1 MFRTSKFWLP
11 KKVTKTPN
19 PPDSTGP
26 EEQQC
31 VVPSVPT
38 VPGGRHRHRLVG
50 LGLVGVFF
58 PQQKF
63 PVGNMGYFFRRE
75 QRLSPVSLGVF
86 CISRNSSY
94 AHLAHLLSGQKM
106 AGNSMFYGWSWW
118 IPTRKNI
125 HTVQLTSPLHSKIL
139 HPFFI
144 HPSFSMAFQNK
155 KKTAGLAF
163 VDATNWIDTRG
174 CDTWNHPRRPGP
186 ILLRRKS
193 ATKNTLSIK
202 LVVS

>member
-1 MFRTSKFWLP
+1 MSSDIKILAPKETPTHRT
-11 KKVTKTPN
+11 
-19 PPDSTGP
+19 PPDLRCSNVSFQVS
-26 EEQQC
+26 QQC
-31 VVPSVPT
+31 LVAGGIGHPLGRAWVGKVCFFSTQNFSV
-38 VPGGRHRHRLVG
+38 
-50 LGLVGVFF
+50 
-58 PQQKF
+58 
-63 PVGNMGYFFRRE
+63 VGNMGYFFRRE

-144 HPSFSMAFQNK
+144 HLSFSMAFQNK
-155 KKTAGLAF
+155 KRTAGLAF

-174 CDTWNHPRRPGP
+174 CDTWNHPRRLGP

>member
-1 MFRTSKFWLP
+1 MLIFRGVVLGEVGIMFRTSKFWLP

-106 AGNSMFYGWSWW
+106 AGNSMFYG
-118 IPTRKNI
+118 
-125 HTVQLTSPLHSKIL
+125 
-139 HPFFI
+139 
-144 HPSFSMAFQNK
+144 
-155 KKTAGLAF
+155 
-163 VDATNWIDTRG
+163 
-174 CDTWNHPRRPGP
+174 
-186 ILLRRKS
+186 
-193 ATKNTLSIK
+193 
-202 LVVS
+202 